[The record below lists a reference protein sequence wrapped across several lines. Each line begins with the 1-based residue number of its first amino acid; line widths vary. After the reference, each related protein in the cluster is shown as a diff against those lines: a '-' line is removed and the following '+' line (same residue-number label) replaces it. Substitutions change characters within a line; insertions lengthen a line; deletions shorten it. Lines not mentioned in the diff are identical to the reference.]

1 MENEERLEPVE
12 EEIVEQVDE
21 QLESMDTPIE
31 DETSSED
38 VTEEAPKKL
47 SRRKRRRLK
56 WLAFDPEHD
65 IKYRGPFS
73 YRTLRIFAWL
83 FLALAQLGTF
93 IAFAGTKDPSIAAKY
108 GTLATI
114 LSGLKSVMM
123 PLFLIATFSLLLN
136 KSKKFSSLLIMYGGF
151 AILLFLLFVLI
162 HDRYMI
168 GLFMKMSELDRQ
180 TATETLDALL
190 GGFLQNGYISF
201 NIFIDLFSCTLFV
214 FFLNYEPKKIF
225 TGKKVIIFRLFI
237 LVPIFYEIICI
248 VLKAL
253 TSLGT
258 MTMPTYM
265 FPFLTTKPPMTFVV
279 FVVLACYITFRGKL
293 YNKHGLSTVEY
304 DEFLKS
310 NRNSWNFSSF
320 TASTIAVAVVIDG
333 ILLLV
338 LGLCLTNRFPAEEP
352 MDSFRQALSMVN
364 GMGFGAAIP
373 MVFVIPFVLLFS
385 YTRVHKDSRI
395 DLIIPV
401 LGIVLLVLIYLEE
414 LYQILL
420 YGASQL
426 AGIMGE

>member
-1 MENEERLEPVE
+1 MENEERLEPIE

-21 QLESMDTPIE
+21 QLETTDTPIE

-38 VTEEAPKKL
+38 IVEETPKKL
-47 SRRKRRRLK
+47 SHRKRRRLK

-83 FLALAQLGTF
+83 FLALAQLGAF
-93 IAFAGTKDPSIAAKY
+93 LAFAGTKDPGIGEKF

-114 LSGLKSVMM
+114 LSSLKSVMM

-151 AILLFLLFVLI
+151 ALLLFLLFVLI
-162 HDRYMI
+162 HNRYI
-168 GLFMKMSELDRQ
+168 VGLFMKMSELDRQ
-180 TATETLDALL
+180 TATETLDAILVGL
-190 GGFLQNGYISF
+190 FQNGYISF

-214 FFLNYEPKKIF
+214 FFLTYEPKKIF

-237 LVPIFYEIICI
+237 LVPIFYEIVCI

-253 TSLGT
+253 ASLGT

-293 YNKHGLSTVEY
+293 YNKHGLSSVEY

-320 TASTIAVAVVIDG
+320 TASTIAIAIVIDG
-333 ILLLV
+333 ILLVV
-338 LGLCLTNRFPAEEP
+338 LSLCLTNRFPAEDP
-352 MDSFRQALSMVN
+352 MDSFRQAISMVN
-364 GMGFGAAIP
+364 GMGFGAAVP

-385 YTRVHKDSRI
+385 YTRVHKDGRI

-420 YGASQL
+420 YGVSQL